1 MAQGLG
7 TFSDI
12 RAGDWFDRYLPVGFR
27 PYARLARLDRPIG
40 WWLLLLPCWWG
51 VALAS
56 PGRLEWR
63 LYLLFTAG
71 AIVMRAA
78 GCVINDLADRD
89 IDRRVERTAVR
100 PLAAGAI
107 GAGPALVLL
116 AAPLASGPG
125 AV

>member
-7 TFSDI
+7 TSSDI
-12 RAGDWFDRYLPVGFR
+12 RAGDWVDRYLPVGFR

-56 PGRLEWR
+56 PGRVEWR
-63 LYLLFTAG
+63 LYPLFMVG

-89 IDRRVERTAVR
+89 IDRRVERTATR
-100 PLAAGAI
+100 
-107 GAGPALVLL
+107 
-116 AAPLASGPG
+116 PLASGAIGTQG
-125 AV
+125 ALVFMA